1 MTVLANVFSNL
12 GLQAFGIALP
22 RIAWNLWDQGPP
34 VNFIRDDPAQPLLT
48 LTGQLAGPQPA
59 MWLAPLPGVARE
71 YKPLDGP
78 GDGPDLRQVGGN
90 PEQGPGLLFT
100 VHVQAYSR
108 LARLYTEL
116 LEAPSNPRGIP
127 VRPVPRYFFYTNTT
141 NAQANAQ
148 ATLEGGLNTG
158 DQLGFFDH
166 MRCYDNEGHAIDP
179 LAVLAAFAR
188 IVHYYPPLLWLPGVA
203 LGAPVQNG
211 LDALLNTAAPP
222 PANPVHIYF
231 TTPDG
236 NPFDAT
242 NVIGGLAPINAAKG
256 LFRQIGAIA
265 RIPATPGLRFGS
277 SQSGTLAA
285 AFAPPT
291 LPTPAVLAI
300 PAIPQGFAQPAALQR
315 DFFHLRVVDHDSFL
329 LGPPEPG
336 FANPNNAGTLEQ
348 PALVRLDHPLTP
360 LIGGNAVLAA
370 AAAVVATNA
379 IQTQVVAETI
389 DPAFIPPSAAVATSL
404 WPAFVAA
411 PAGPAQLPPNLQ
423 AVVATALWVGV
434 NGVASKDVQLTL
446 AGLPG
451 NVHMRVYPRDLDK
464 VSYEERRGDGVG
476 MLVPANGTAVLVLQ
490 DPFKLD
496 NPNHPT
502 TATLRF
508 DVALVTDQPGP
519 AGAPPASR
527 TYGNLFAN
535 LAIANALAP
544 APAAPGAPTSPFLGP
559 NEEAGVAHSKISG
572 LALTTPAGGI
582 GDFFDEL
589 FGVESVN
596 PPPNPREST
605 RFPTMTCRELIVS
618 DRTTAVLSGGRLA
631 PDAWSSQTRIGAPG
645 SAGGREVQSVGV
657 GVTGLLAYDLAR
669 VALRRSKF
677 LPLGLI
683 ELAGQN
689 WNPPAAPAAG
699 PPNTFAAAV
708 LQNIPPIVDMPNL
721 GYLLPDLVNYTPAS
735 YTNPATNNNIFVN
748 WVAANLKN
756 KVIQL
761 PKGQSFGPVDDLA
774 NLLTTSETSTDQAL
788 VNLNLGQP
796 ALDATRQRLYKELE
810 RRLATAIYGRHD
822 SERAIR
828 AAFSRARRL
837 IYIETPSLG
846 FTNFAFD
853 ANDGLQVDPTNDLWN
868 TLAIRL
874 GLCPGLKIILCI
886 PRDTDYPPAFAQH
899 IEYEKR
905 ERSLALAKLDPHRV
919 RVIHP
924 VGFSGRPSRLATTT
938 IVVDDTWA
946 LVGSSSLRRRGLR
959 FDSSTDLVFTDGVYE
974 RGVCPALGALRR
986 QLLAARLGI
995 PPQDTGLPHPGF
1007 VRLLDLEESFEV
1019 VREYLDDGGYGRVD
1033 PFVPVD
1039 LPIFLEPAEAR
1050 IYNPDGA
1057 DVAKDTWLWAELWA
1071 REFLA

>member
-12 GLQAFGIALP
+12 GLQAFGVALP
-22 RIAWNLWDQGPP
+22 RIAWNLWDQNQQ
-34 VNFIRDDPAQPLLT
+34 VTLIRDDPAEPPLT
-48 LTGQLAGPQPA
+48 LTGQVAGQPA

-71 YKPLDGP
+71 YKPGDGP
-78 GDGPDLRQVGGN
+78 GDGPDLRQLGGN
-90 PEQGPGLLFT
+90 LEQGPGLLFT
-100 VHVQAYSR
+100 VHAQAYSR

-116 LEAPSNPRGIP
+116 LEAPANPRGIP
-127 VRPVPRYFFYTNTT
+127 VRPVPRYFFYTNTSNP
-141 NAQANAQ
+141 NANVNANL
-148 ATLEGGLNTG
+148 TLEGGLNTG
-158 DQLGFFDH
+158 DPLGFFDH

-188 IVHYYPPLLWLPGVA
+188 IVHYYPPLVWMPGVA
-203 LGAPVQNG
+203 LAAPQQNG
-211 LDALLNTAAPP
+211 LDLVLSNL
-222 PANPVHIYF
+222 PVNNDVRVYF
-231 TTPDG
+231 TNPDG
-236 NPFDAT
+236 TPFDAT
-242 NVIGGLAPINAAKG
+242 GVIGGLAPISAAQG
-256 LFRQIGAIA
+256 LFRQTGAIA

-285 AFAPPT
+285 TFTPPT
-291 LPTPAVLAI
+291 LATPAI
-300 PAIPQGFAQPAALQR
+300 PAIPQGFTQPAALQR

-336 FANPNNAGTLEQ
+336 FADPNNTGTLEQ
-348 PALVRLDHPLTP
+348 PAVVRLDHPLTP
-360 LIGGNAVLAA
+360 LVGGNAVLAT
-370 AAAVVATNA
+370 AAAVVATNTP
-379 IQTQVVAETI
+379 QTQVVAETI
-389 DPAFIPPSAAVATSL
+389 DPAFTPPSANVATSL
-404 WPAFVAA
+404 WPAFNGPPV
-411 PAGPAQLPPNLQ
+411 GPAQLPANLQ
-423 AVVATALWVGV
+423 AVGATALWVGV
-434 NGVASKDVQLTL
+434 AGVPGKDVQLTL
-446 AGLPG
+446 VGLPG
-451 NVHMRVYPRDLDK
+451 NVHLRVYPRDLDK
-464 VSYEERRGDGVG
+464 VTYEERRGDGVG
-476 MLVPANGTAVLVLQ
+476 LLVPANGTAVLVLP

-508 DVALVTDQPGP
+508 DVALATDQPGP
-519 AGAPPASR
+519 PASR
-527 TYGNLFAN
+527 VYGNLFAN
-535 LAIANALAP
+535 LAIAGPLAP
-544 APAAPGAPTSPFLGP
+544 APAPPAAPTSPFLGP
-559 NEEAGVAHSKISG
+559 NDEAGVAHSKISG
-572 LALTTPAGGI
+572 LTLTTPAGGI

-589 FGVESVN
+589 FGNESVA

-645 SAGGREVQSVGV
+645 STGGREVQSVGV
-657 GVTGLLAYDLAR
+657 GVTGLLAHDLAR

-708 LQNIPPIVDMPNL
+708 LQNIAPVVDVPNL
-721 GYLLPDLVNYTPAS
+721 VYLAPQDITNYDPTTYVNTP
-735 YTNPATNNNIFVN
+735 NNTNNRDFVT
-748 WVAANLKN
+748 WVAANLNN
-756 KVIQL
+756 KVINL
-761 PKGQSFGPVDDLA
+761 PYGQTYNAASDLGQ
-774 NLLTTSETSTDQAL
+774 LLTTGETSTDASLVAL
-788 VNLNLGQP
+788 GLAQP
-796 ALDATRQRLYKELE
+796 VLDATRQRLYKELE
-810 RRLATAIYGRHD
+810 RRLVTTLYGRHD

-837 IYIETPSLG
+837 IYIETPGLG
-846 FTNFAFD
+846 FTNFSFAAD
-853 ANDGLQVDPTNDLWN
+853 DSLQVGPTDLWN
-868 TLAIRL
+868 TLAVRL
-874 GLCPGLKIILCI
+874 GQCPGLKVILCI

-905 ERSLALAKLDPHRV
+905 ERSLALAKLDPNRV

-974 RGVCPALGALRR
+974 RGVCPAIGALRR
-986 QLLAARLGI
+986 QILAARLGI

-1019 VREYLDDGGYGRVD
+1019 VRECLDDGGYGRVEA
-1033 PFVPVD
+1033 FVPVD
-1039 LPIFLEPAEAR
+1039 LPIFLEPDKAR

-1071 REFLA
+1071 REFVS